1 MGYYLGG
8 PACLQH
14 RGRDQLT
21 CNELMNRDYPVPP
34 GLKHQVLCVLNELQA
49 ARDLATRLDKDPNSI
64 VEPYLQELLKLCSPT
79 IKPVSVAERLPGPD
93 DCDGKGRCW
102 IFDPG
107 DHVSGPVWAF
117 EGSEEFQWLKTQDE
131 DKVQQASQRGRLTW
145 LPHYALP
152 LPTRGTQYDG

>member
-1 MGYYLGG
+1 M
-8 PACLQH
+8 QH

-34 GLKHQVLCVLNELQA
+34 GLKHQALCVLNELQA

-79 IKPVSVAERLPGPD
+79 IKPVSVAERLPGLD
-93 DCDGKGRCW
+93 D
-102 IFDPG
+102 FDAEG
-107 DHVSGPVWAF
+107 HVWAWRYQDPEKPARLHF
-117 EGSEEFQWLKTQDE
+117 WTRIPAKWLPD
-131 DKVQQASQRGRLTW
+131 SLHWRYW

-152 LPTRGTQYDG
+152 LPTSQED

>member
-1 MGYYLGG
+1 MDPEVHGWRRCFTKEEFGASIRAALARWGT
-8 PACLQH
+8 PAIQ
-14 RGRDQLT
+14 
-21 CNELMNRDYPVPP
+21 PV
-34 GLKHQVLCVLNELQA
+34 LVV
-49 ARDLATRLDKDPNSI
+49 
-64 VEPYLQELLKLCSPT
+64 
-79 IKPVSVAERLPGPD
+79 ERLPGPD

-152 LPTRGTQYDG
+152 LPTRGTHFDD